1 MPRFTAAL
9 AIAIVAWV
17 SPLSAQSFGIR
28 AAGTANP
35 DQLQLGGHYDFR
47 PVWEQMWV
55 RPVGSI
61 GVGNDA
67 TLIAMNL
74 HALYSLPFGRGRLG
88 TIYAGGGPGWHLFRL
103 NGYSTSRIGF
113 SAVSGLRHPR
123 GMFAEAHVG
132 FLDSPEVGIAVGYTW
147 TPNRRVK
154 RKP

>member
-74 HALYSLPFGRGRLG
+74 HALSSDIRG
-88 TIYAGGGPGWHLFRL
+88 H
-103 NGYSTSRIGF
+103 RI
-113 SAVSGLRHPR
+113 A
-123 GMFAEAHVG
+123 A
-132 FLDSPEVGIAVGYTW
+132 
-147 TPNRRVK
+147 
-154 RKP
+154 